1 MMHSNQFY
9 RHNIT
14 SYL

>member
-1 MMHSNQFY
+1 MMHRNQFY

-14 SYL
+14 LYL